1 MTGSSEF
8 DEKWV
13 DFDWTSNTR
22 REGKP
27 SSDLSDD
34 RNSGVDGGSI
44 AGDGE
49 KHCSSV
55 RLSLIG
61 FRLVDFFSEKL
72 LRVPIGSQ
80 IRHLWPR

>member
-1 MTGSSEF
+1 MGSLEGRERPVDGQESGMTGSSEF

-34 RNSGVDGGSI
+34 GNSGVDGGSI

-49 KHCSSV
+49 KYSIPVQQPGEFC
-55 RLSLIG
+55 LS
-61 FRLVDFFSEKL
+61 D
-72 LRVPIGSQ
+72 
-80 IRHLWPR
+80 

>member
-1 MTGSSEF
+1 MVSLEGMRERSVDGQESGMTATSEL

-22 REGKP
+22 REGET

-34 RNSGVDGGSI
+34 GNSGVDGGSI

-49 KHCSSV
+49 KHSTPVQQPGEFC
-55 RLSLIG
+55 LS
-61 FRLVDFFSEKL
+61 D
-72 LRVPIGSQ
+72 
-80 IRHLWPR
+80 